1 MTKPLRAAGHPI
13 VVGSAIRE
21 MKEKLDAALVI
32 HRTQQQQ
39 VSEPFFR
46 AFVCSTDLCSEN
58 VCLLAIRFPSAA
70 KRRSSVMVAEGTTS
84 KSVSVHFEVIESS

>member
-46 AFVCSTDLCSEN
+46 AFICKHK
-58 VCLLAIRFPSAA
+58 LLLISALRMSVYLQLDFPVQPRGEAPSWWP
-70 KRRSSVMVAEGTTS
+70 KEQQVKV
-84 KSVSVHFEVIESS
+84 

>member
-32 HRTQQQQ
+32 HRTQQQ

-46 AFVCSTDLCSEN
+46 AFIC
-58 VCLLAIRFPSAA
+58 
-70 KRRSSVMVAEGTTS
+70 K
-84 KSVSVHFEVIESS
+84 